1 MSLDVYVDGVRL
13 TGTAYGKSAVRLVK
27 VDRRTRRHVLR
38 DVTVDVRLEGDQAAV
53 HLQGD
58 NHDLLATDTMRN
70 AVYALA
76 AVPELA
82 DVEDFGLALAGR
94 FLAAPRVERATV
106 RLVEHPWERIG
117 AHDHAFTR
125 AAGGERTATVVL
137 AAGGDV
143 AVRAGLAGLDVLKTT
158 GSGFEGFLRD
168 ELTTLPET
176 DDRILATTVAAEW
189 DYAAGAGLEWTRTW
203 EAVRDRLVTTFTD
216 HYSPSVQHT
225 LYRMGRAVLDAVPEV
240 VRISLELPNRHHLL
254 VDLESFGMRNDNTV
268 FHVTSEPY
276 GLMRGTL
283 ERA

>member
-1 MSLDVYVDGVRL
+1 MSVDVHADGLRL

-53 HLQGD
+53 HLRGD

-70 AVYALA
+70 TVYVLA
-76 AVPELA
+76 RDHELA
-82 DVEDFGLALAGR
+82 DIEDFGLALAER

-106 RLVEHPWERIG
+106 SLVEHPWERIDDARPCLHPRG
-117 AHDHAFTR
+117 RWRAHGGGRALLAAR
-125 AAGGERTATVVL
+125 AAR
-137 AAGGDV
+137 
-143 AVRAGLAGLDVLKTT
+143 VRAGVSGLDVLKTT

-189 DYAAGAGLEWTRTW
+189 DYAGTGLAWTRLW
-203 EAVRDRLVTTFTD
+203 EAVRDRLLTTFTD

-225 LYRMGRAVLDAVPEV
+225 LYRMGRAVLDGVPEV
-240 VRISLELPNRHHLL
+240 VRIALELPNRHHLL
-254 VDLESFGMRNDNTV
+254 VDLEPFGLRNENTV